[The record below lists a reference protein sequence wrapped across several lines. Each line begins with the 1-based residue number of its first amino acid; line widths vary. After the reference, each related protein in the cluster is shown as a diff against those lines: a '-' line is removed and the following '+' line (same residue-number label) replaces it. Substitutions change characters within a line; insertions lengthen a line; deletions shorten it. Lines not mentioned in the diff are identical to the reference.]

1 MGGANSTIN
10 FSKLRRPSKIT
21 SGKELVASTKEVREM
36 ANSLFRFMYDEFGE
50 KEIMDMATEPE
61 KYVIALSDLITAK
74 FEVLGYITKQNQVG
88 EIYFSTYDD
97 LNPRISKPEII
108 NSEKV
113 RLQENQRQYAM
124 IIAFY
129 YVRLF
134 QILGSLLIV
143 IKDLKWEIPGR
154 PGDVA
159 LNIAARQAPAYAGR
173 PILQQGTVLPR
184 WQSAQQ
190 GGAISEPALG
200 AYEFLRYYLEPKNTT
215 DIFNK
220 YYPKPDNANAILFKI
235 TPNLYFEFDPT
246 TKQTGITSADDKNT
260 GKFILLVKAPGS
272 GNLELAKFE
281 IKITSISNTVPFITP
296 KDLTSGSQISN
307 FFPLTERVEIKNRG
321 QTKTFDIEFFL
332 ERASIQS
339 QEISQVSKGA
349 KYTVKDLKNGG
360 YITIVSALLEK
371 NRSGVKNLAKILERS
386 LLVYY
391 NSITNT
397 NYEFGVTERE
407 RENIPISQRKIG
419 QLKESL
425 KNPLLDEPY
434 KLMKKGTQVKEGE
447 QLEAFQPHC
456 ISRALQLL
464 DSKSIQDL
472 LPTDAKTSVCKFS
485 IGDKVGS
492 LTLGQYVPTKTLS
505 QLYGKVNPADFKK
518 SEVVLRA
525 FVQTTTSSP
534 SGLLSVAQLK
544 TADQK
549 EEADDL
555 QSAIDRLNKAFNY
568 LQDTLPVVDGI
579 LSIPVPKPKAC
590 KTSEGD
596 INVGSQPTALE
607 MQGYAQ
613 QMLAFHVNQSTEISK
628 FLESIFDIKK
638 DSATGRWIAKGP
650 KQEYM
655 FAGFPVMDQL
665 TKQARELLVDY
676 YSGCETLY
684 QKGVKSWSESQPK
697 STGANRPAGLNAAA
711 PAAPAAPVA
720 P

>member
-154 PGDVA
+154 PGDVS

-200 AYEFLRYYLEPKNTT
+200 AYEFLRYYLDPVSENDFIKTKITPK
-215 DIFNK
+215 
-220 YYPKPDNANAILFKI
+220 ANSLVFKI
-235 TPNLYFEFDPT
+235 TSNLYFEFDPT
-246 TKQTGITSADDKNT
+246 LRQISPSKEKQKLYLLTKTE
-260 GKFILLVKAPGS
+260 GKFVPEEFDTTILKISGLPIPDFKAPKEIS
-272 GNLELAKFE
+272 TKSDLARY
-281 IKITSISNTVPFITP
+281 VPFQVRVAIKP
-296 KDLTSGSQISN
+296 KSVEGRRAYEIVFERDAAFDSYQEVSYFIRGTRYTMADEDGSFVAAATAVAKLDPISR
-307 FFPLTERVEIKNRG
+307 T
-321 QTKTFDIEFFL
+321 
-332 ERASIQS
+332 
-339 QEISQVSKGA
+339 
-349 KYTVKDLKNGG
+349 
-360 YITIVSALLEK
+360 
-371 NRSGVKNLAKILERS
+371 KNLGKILENT
-386 LLVYY
+386 LLVYLISLS
-391 NSITNT
+391 NKKT
-397 NYEFGVTERE
+397 TELYTADKE

-472 LPTDAKTSVCKFS
+472 LPTDAKTNVCKFS
-485 IGDKVGS
+485 IGEKPGVS
-492 LTLGQYVPTKTLS
+492 TLVQYVPTKTLS

-534 SGLLSVAQLK
+534 SGGLSVAQLK

-579 LSIPVPKPKAC
+579 LSISVPKPKAC
-590 KTSEGD
+590 KTTEGD

-697 STGANRPAGLNAAA
+697 SSGANRPAGLNAAA
-711 PAAPAAPVA
+711 PAAPVA

>member
-10 FSKLRRPSKIT
+10 FSKLRRPSKIA

-88 EIYFSTYDD
+88 EIYFSSYDD
-97 LNPRISKPEII
+97 LNPKISKPEII

-143 IKDLKWEIPGR
+143 IKDLKWELPGR
-154 PGDVA
+154 PGNA
-159 LNIAARQAPAYAGR
+159 PLNIAARQPPAYAGR
-173 PILQQGTVLPR
+173 PLLQQGTVLPR
-184 WQSAQQ
+184 WQSVQQ

-200 AYEFLRYYLEPKNTT
+200 AYEFLRYYLEPVSENDPIKTRYT
-215 DIFNK
+215 
-220 YYPKPDNANAILFKI
+220 PKGNSLLFKI

-246 TKQTGITSADDKNT
+246 LRQISPSKDQKQKL
-260 GKFILLVKAPGS
+260 ILLTKTSGVLKLEDFDTTIVTISPQPPEYKAPK
-272 GNLELAKFE
+272 ELS
-281 IKITSISNTVPFITP
+281 T
-296 KDLTSGSQISN
+296 
-307 FFPLTERVEIKNRG
+307 
-321 QTKTFDIEFFL
+321 
-332 ERASIQS
+332 IQ
-339 QEISQVSKGA
+339 ELRRYIP
-349 KYTVKDLKNGG
+349 YTVKLGIKPKSIGG
-360 YITIVSALLEK
+360 TRQPYEILFERDPYFESYQEVSQFVRGTRYIMKDEDGSFVASATAVIK
-371 NRSGVKNLAKILERS
+371 QDPISRTKSVGKIFENT
-386 LLVYY
+386 LLVYLISLTKNQSTELY
-391 NSITNT
+391 TADKQRNNS
-397 NYEFGVTERE
+397 
-407 RENIPISQRKIG
+407 PISQRKIG

-425 KNPLLDEPY
+425 KNPLLDETY
-434 KLMKKGTQVKEGE
+434 KAMKKGTQVREGE

-472 LPTDAKTSVCKFS
+472 LPSNAKTSVCMFS
-485 IGDKVGS
+485 IGNTVGS
-492 LTLGQYVPTKTLS
+492 SILGKYVPTKTLS

-534 SGLLSVAQLK
+534 SGGLSVPQLK
-544 TADQK
+544 GADQK

-579 LSIPVPKPKAC
+579 ISIPVPKPKAC
-590 KTSEGD
+590 KTTDEL
-596 INVGSQPTALE
+596 NVGSQPTALE

-613 QMLAFHVNQSTEISK
+613 QLLAFHVNQSVEISK

-638 DSATGRWIAKGP
+638 DTATGRWIAKGP

-676 YSGCETLY
+676 YSGCETIY

-697 STGANRPAGLNAAA
+697 SSGANRPAGLNAAA
-711 PAAPAAPVA
+711 PAAPVEP
-720 P
+720 

>member
-1 MGGANSTIN
+1 MGGANSTLN

-61 KYVIALSDLITAK
+61 KYVIALSDLITTK

-88 EIYFSTYDD
+88 EIYFSSYDD

-200 AYEFLRYYLEPKNTT
+200 AYEFLRFYLEPVSENDAIKT
-215 DIFNK
+215 K
-220 YYPKPDNANAILFKI
+220 YTPKGNSLLFKI
-235 TPNLYFEFDPT
+235 SPNLYFEFDPT
-246 TKQTGITSADDKNT
+246 LRQLATSKEQKQKLILLTKTSGVLKIEDFDTTIAYISPQAPDFKAPKEISTKQA
-260 GKFILLVKAPGS
+260 
-272 GNLELAKFE
+272 LELYVPYNVKLGIKLKSIGGTRAPYEIIFERDPSFTSYQEVSYFVRGTRYTMKDEDGSFVAAATAVAKQDPISRTKSLGKIFE
-281 IKITSISNTVPFITP
+281 NT
-296 KDLTSGSQISN
+296 
-307 FFPLTERVEIKNRG
+307 
-321 QTKTFDIEFFL
+321 
-332 ERASIQS
+332 
-339 QEISQVSKGA
+339 
-349 KYTVKDLKNGG
+349 
-360 YITIVSALLEK
+360 
-371 NRSGVKNLAKILERS
+371 
-386 LLVYY
+386 LLVYLISLTK
-391 NSITNT
+391 NQT
-397 NYEFGVTERE
+397 TELYTADKE

-425 KNPLLDEPY
+425 KNPLLDETY
-434 KLMKKGTQVKEGE
+434 KVMKKGTQVREGE
-447 QLEAFQPHC
+447 RLEAFQPHC

-472 LPTDAKTSVCKFS
+472 LPTDAKTNVCKFS
-485 IGDKVGS
+485 IGEKPGVS
-492 LTLGQYVPTKTLS
+492 TLVQYVPTKTLS

-534 SGLLSVAQLK
+534 SGGLSVAQLK

-590 KTSEGD
+590 KTTEGD

-697 STGANRPAGLNAAA
+697 SSGANRPAGLNTAA
-711 PAAPAAPVA
+711 PAAPAAAVA

>member
-1 MGGANSTIN
+1 MGGANSKIN
-10 FSKLRRPSKIT
+10 LSKLRRPSKIA

-97 LNPRISKPEII
+97 LNPRISKPEIV

-154 PGDVA
+154 PGDVPQ
-159 LNIAARQAPAYAGR
+159 NIAARQAPAYAGR
-173 PILQQGTVLPR
+173 PLLQQGTVLPR
-184 WQSAQQ
+184 WQSVYEQT

-200 AYEFLRYYLEPKNTT
+200 AYEFLRYYLEPVSENDPIKS
-215 DIFNK
+215 K
-220 YYPKPDNANAILFKI
+220 YTPKGNSLLFKI
-235 TPNLYFEFDPT
+235 SPNLYFEFDPT
-246 TKQTGITSADDKNT
+246 LRQISPSRDQKQKL
-260 GKFILLVKAPGS
+260 ILLTKTSGVLKLEEFDTTIISISPQPPDYKAPK
-272 GNLELAKFE
+272 ELS
-281 IKITSISNTVPFITP
+281 T
-296 KDLTSGSQISN
+296 
-307 FFPLTERVEIKNRG
+307 
-321 QTKTFDIEFFL
+321 
-332 ERASIQS
+332 IQ
-339 QEISQVSKGA
+339 ELRRYIP
-349 KYTVKDLKNGG
+349 YTVKLGIKPKSIGG
-360 YITIVSALLEK
+360 TRQPYEILFERDPSFESYQDVNQFIRGTRYIMKDEDGTFVTSATAVIK
-371 NRSGVKNLAKILERS
+371 QDPISRTKSVGKIFENT
-386 LLVYY
+386 LLVYLISLTKNQSTELY
-391 NSITNT
+391 TAEKERNNS
-397 NYEFGVTERE
+397 
-407 RENIPISQRKIG
+407 PISQRKIG

-425 KNPLLDEPY
+425 KNPLLDETY
-434 KLMKKGTQVKEGE
+434 KAMKKGTQVREGE
-447 QLEAFQPHC
+447 RLEAFQPHC

-472 LPTDAKTSVCKFS
+472 LPSDAKTSVCKYS
-485 IGDKVGS
+485 IGDKVGAS
-492 LTLGQYVPTKTLS
+492 TLGQYVPTKTLS

-534 SGLLSVAQLK
+534 SGGLSVAQLK
-544 TADQK
+544 GVDQK

-555 QSAIDRLNKAFNY
+555 QSAIDRLNKAFNL

-579 LSIPVPKPKAC
+579 ISIPVPKPKAC
-590 KTSEGD
+590 KTTDELS
-596 INVGSQPTALE
+596 VGSQPTTLE

-613 QMLAFHVNQSTEISK
+613 QLLAFHVNQTVEISK

-676 YSGCETLY
+676 YSGCETIY

-697 STGANRPAGLNAAA
+697 SSGANRPAGLNAAA
-711 PAAPAAPVA
+711 PAAPVEP
-720 P
+720 

>member
-1 MGGANSTIN
+1 
-10 FSKLRRPSKIT
+10 
-21 SGKELVASTKEVREM
+21 M

-88 EIYFSTYDD
+88 EIYFSSYDD

-154 PGDVA
+154 PGDAAV
-159 LNIAARQAPAYAGR
+159 NIAARQAPAYAGR

-200 AYEFLRYYLEPKNTT
+200 AYEFLRYYLEPVSENDAIKT
-215 DIFNK
+215 K
-220 YYPKPDNANAILFKI
+220 YAPKGNSLLFKI
-235 TPNLYFEFDPT
+235 SPNLYFEFDPT
-246 TKQTGITSADDKNT
+246 LRQISPSRDQKQKL
-260 GKFILLVKAPGS
+260 ILLTKTSGVLKLEDFDTTIISISPQPPDYKAP
-272 GNLELAKFE
+272 K
-281 IKITSISNTVPFITP
+281 
-296 KDLTSGSQISN
+296 
-307 FFPLTERVEIKNRG
+307 
-321 QTKTFDIEFFL
+321 
-332 ERASIQS
+332 
-339 QEISQVSKGA
+339 EISTIQELRRYIP
-349 KYTVKDLKNGG
+349 YTVKLGIKPKSIGG
-360 YITIVSALLEK
+360 TRQPYEILFERDPSFESYQEVSQFAKGTKYIMKDEDGTFVTSATAVIKQDPISRTKSL
-371 NRSGVKNLAKILERS
+371 GKIFENT
-386 LLVYY
+386 LLVYLISLTK
-391 NSITNT
+391 NQA
-397 NYEFGVTERE
+397 TELYTADKE
-407 RENIPISQRKIG
+407 RENSPISQRKIG

-425 KNPLLDEPY
+425 KNPLLDETY
-434 KLMKKGTQVKEGE
+434 KAMKKGTQVREGE
-447 QLEAFQPHC
+447 RLEAFQPHC

-472 LPTDAKTSVCKFS
+472 LPSDAKTSVCKYS

-492 LTLGQYVPTKTLS
+492 STLGQYVPTKTLS

-534 SGLLSVAQLK
+534 SGGLSVAQLK
-544 TADQK
+544 GVDQK

-568 LQDTLPVVDGI
+568 LQETLPVVDGI
-579 LSIPVPKPKAC
+579 ISIPVPKPKAC
-590 KTSEGD
+590 KGTDEL
-596 INVGSQPTALE
+596 NVGSQPTALE

-613 QMLAFHVNQSTEISK
+613 QLLAFHVNQSTEISK

-665 TKQARELLVDY
+665 TKQARELLIDY
-676 YSGCETLY
+676 YSGCETIY

-697 STGANRPAGLNAAA
+697 SSGANRPAGLNAAA
-711 PAAPAAPVA
+711 PAAPVEP
-720 P
+720 

>member
-1 MGGANSTIN
+1 
-10 FSKLRRPSKIT
+10 
-21 SGKELVASTKEVREM
+21 M

-61 KYVIALSDLITAK
+61 KYVIALSDLITTK

-88 EIYFSTYDD
+88 EIYFSSYDD

-154 PGDVA
+154 PGDVP

-173 PILQQGTVLPR
+173 PLLQQGTVLPR
-184 WQSAQQ
+184 WQSVQQ

-200 AYEFLRYYLEPKNTT
+200 AYEFLRFYLEPVSENDAIKT
-215 DIFNK
+215 K
-220 YYPKPDNANAILFKI
+220 YTPKGNSLLFKI
-235 TPNLYFEFDPT
+235 TSNLYFEFDPT
-246 TKQTGITSADDKNT
+246 LRQLATSKEQKQKLILLTKTSGLLKIEDFDTTIAYISPQAPDFKAPKEISTKQA
-260 GKFILLVKAPGS
+260 
-272 GNLELAKFE
+272 LELYVPYNVKLGIKLKSIGGTRAPYEIIFERDPSFTSYQEVSYFVRGTRYTMKDEDGSFVAAATAVAKQDPISRTKSLGKIFE
-281 IKITSISNTVPFITP
+281 NT
-296 KDLTSGSQISN
+296 
-307 FFPLTERVEIKNRG
+307 
-321 QTKTFDIEFFL
+321 
-332 ERASIQS
+332 
-339 QEISQVSKGA
+339 
-349 KYTVKDLKNGG
+349 
-360 YITIVSALLEK
+360 
-371 NRSGVKNLAKILERS
+371 
-386 LLVYY
+386 LLVYLISLTKNQTTELY
-391 NSITNT
+391 TADKERNNS
-397 NYEFGVTERE
+397 
-407 RENIPISQRKIG
+407 PISQRKIG

-425 KNPLLDEPY
+425 KNPLLDETY
-434 KLMKKGTQVKEGE
+434 KVMKKGTQVKEGE

-472 LPTDAKTSVCKFS
+472 LPSDAKTSVCMYS
-485 IGDKVGS
+485 IGNKVGS
-492 LTLGQYVPTKTLS
+492 STLGQYVPTKTLS

-534 SGLLSVAQLK
+534 SGGLSVPQLK
-544 TADQK
+544 GADQK

-590 KTSEGD
+590 KTTEKLS
-596 INVGSQPTALE
+596 VGSQPTALE

-613 QMLAFHVNQSTEISK
+613 QLLAFHVNQSVEISK

-676 YSGCETLY
+676 YSGCETIY

-697 STGANRPAGLNAAA
+697 SSGANRPAGLNAAA
-711 PAAPAAPVA
+711 PAAPAVA
-720 P
+720 PAAAIAP

>member
-1 MGGANSTIN
+1 MGGANSKIN
-10 FSKLRRPSKIT
+10 FSKLRRPSKIS
-21 SGKELVASTKEVREM
+21 SGQQLVASTKEVREM

-74 FEVLGYITKQNQVG
+74 FEVLGYITKQNQIG
-88 EIYFSTYDD
+88 EIYFSTYED
-97 LNPRISKPEII
+97 LNPRISKPEIV

-154 PGDVA
+154 PGDVP

-184 WQSAQQ
+184 WQSAYEQT

-200 AYEFLRYYLEPKNTT
+200 AYEFLRYYLEPVSENDFIKT
-215 DIFNK
+215 K
-220 YYPKPDNANAILFKI
+220 YTPKGNSLLFKLS
-235 TPNLYFEFDPT
+235 PNLYFEFDPSLRQVSPSRDQKQKLLLL
-246 TKQTGITSADDKNT
+246 TKTSGAFKIEDFDMTITKISPQPPDFKAPKEISTIQELRRYIPYTVTTGIKPKSIGGTRQPYD
-260 GKFILLVKAPGS
+260 II
-272 GNLELAKFE
+272 FE
-281 IKITSISNTVPFITP
+281 RDPSFESYQEV
-296 KDLTSGSQISN
+296 SN
-307 FFPLTERVEIKNRG
+307 FIRGTRYIMSDEDGSFVASATAVAKQDPISRTKNVG
-321 QTKTFDIEFFL
+321 
-332 ERASIQS
+332 
-339 QEISQVSKGA
+339 
-349 KYTVKDLKNGG
+349 
-360 YITIVSALLEK
+360 
-371 NRSGVKNLAKILERS
+371 KIFENT
-386 LLVYY
+386 LLVYLISLTK
-391 NSITNT
+391 NRQ
-397 NYEFGVTERE
+397 TELYTADRE

-434 KLMKKGTQVKEGE
+434 KAMKKGTQVREGE
-447 QLEAFQPHC
+447 RLEAFQPHC

-472 LPTDAKTSVCKFS
+472 LPSDAKTSVCKYS

-492 LTLGQYVPTKTLS
+492 STLGQYIPTKTLS
-505 QLYGKVNPADFKK
+505 QLYGKVYPVDFKK

-534 SGLLSVAQLK
+534 SGGLSVAQLK
-544 TADQK
+544 SADQK
-549 EEADDL
+549 DEADDL
-555 QSAIDRLNKAFNY
+555 QSAVDRLNKAFNY

-579 LSIPVPKPKAC
+579 ISIPVPKPKGC
-590 KTSEGD
+590 KTSDELK
-596 INVGSQPTALE
+596 VGSQPTALE
-607 MQGYAQ
+607 MQAYAQ
-613 QMLAFHVNQSTEISK
+613 QLLAFHVNQSVEISK

-665 TKQARELLVDY
+665 TKQARQLLVDY
-676 YSGCETLY
+676 YSGCETIY
-684 QKGVKSWSESQPK
+684 QKGVKSWSDAQPK
-697 STGANRPAGLNAAA
+697 STGPGSNRPAGLNAAA
-711 PAAPAAPVA
+711 PVAPVA